1 MGDREDRE
9 DWENWV
15 DLISMAEERN
25 CDEDES
31 HESGDPQANQGWPGP
46 ERAAVDEIKRVAE
59 REDRQRQ
66 QIWPRRLKEDLEC
79 CAS

>member
-1 MGDREDRE
+1 LGDREDRE
-9 DWENWV
+9 DWV
-15 DLISMAEERN
+15 DLISMAEKWNQHEDNGDDGRN
-25 CDEDES
+25 
-31 HESGDPQANQGWPGP
+31 PQAGDDRPGP

-66 QIWPRRLKEDLEC
+66 QIWPRRLKEDLER